1 MQPTDLAPNASGDLV
16 PIARTLTPAE
26 LQNVEA
32 GNASPNNQVYAFIP
46 HRLPPTITYDEA
58 MVSSLGRAMLA
69 LGRLDQSI
77 TDLPNPSI
85 LIRSFLRREAV
96 TSSRIEGTRADLSD
110 LVLHEAIGLPDR
122 DSERDAQEVEN
133 YLKALIYALGQPEDC
148 SVSIGLIRELRQLLL
163 EGVRGSH
170 LEPGRIRTRQNFI
183 GTQND
188 TVETARYV
196 PPPPDA
202 VRDLLLDLEGFI
214 DAPSEI
220 PGLVR
225 IALVHYQFEAIHPFL
240 DGNGRLGRLLV
251 ALLLQRWGI
260 MAYPAVDLSAYVL
273 QHREQYIDGLLRVS
287 LSGDWRGWIV
297 FFLDAFELQAN
308 DAFARSQRVIALREH
323 YGQTLVGLLRSSS
336 PDRLLDD
343 LFEHLTITVKRA
355 TELLGVSF
363 TTAQRFVEKLV
374 DLGILEE
381 TSGRQRDRVYRARQ
395 IIAILEIDES

>member
-1 MQPTDLAPNASGDLV
+1 MQPTDLTPNAAGDLV
-16 PIARTLTPAE
+16 PIACTLTPTDLLNIDVGGARPAH
-26 LQNVEA
+26 QA
-32 GNASPNNQVYAFIP
+32 YAFVP
-46 HRLPPTITYDEA
+46 NRLPPTIAYDEA

-85 LIRSFLRREAV
+85 LSRSFLRREAV

-110 LVLHEAIGLPDR
+110 LVLHEVTGLPDQ

-133 YLKALIYALGQPEDC
+133 YLNALIYALDQPEDR
-148 SVSIGLIRELRQLLL
+148 SVSISLIRELHQLLL
-163 EGVRGSH
+163 DGVRGSY
-170 LEPGRIRTRQNFI
+170 LEPGQIRTRQNFI
-183 GTQND
+183 GTQRD
-188 TVETARYV
+188 TVDTARYV

-214 DAPSEI
+214 DAPSQI
-220 PGLVR
+220 PALVR

-273 QHREQYIDGLLRVS
+273 RHRDQYIDGLLRVS
-287 LSGDWRGWIV
+287 LAGDWRGWIT
-297 FFLDAFELQAN
+297 FFLEAFEIQAN
-308 DAFARSQRVIALREH
+308 DAFDRSRRVIALRDH

-355 TELLGVSF
+355 AELLGVSF

-374 DLGILEE
+374 DLGVLEE
-381 TSGRQRDRVYRARQ
+381 MSGRQRDRVYRARQ
-395 IIAILEIDES
+395 VIAILEIDES